1 MLCGHSNPLRYEWP
15 QWRLGLRPL
24 ASNLRP
30 LISSLVIMEILSGIF
45 QISLE
50 QGLAYA
56 LVALGIVISFRIL
69 AFPDLTVDGSFVLG
83 GAVVARMIVL
93 GYQPLTGIAL
103 AILIGFAA
111 GCATGLLNT
120 RLKINSLL
128 AGILIMTILY
138 SVNLRVMGRSN
149 TPLLNYVT
157 VLTPFEQM
165 EMRWLSVVFFFAVVV
180 FASKFLT
187 DLFLHT
193 QFGLA
198 MRATGDNEQMIR
210 TLGVNTDNITIFG
223 LGISNAFVALSGALV
238 AQHQGFADIG
248 MGIGMIVAGLA
259 AIIIG
264 ETLLRAKS
272 VGMMTLAAILGSFIY
287 RLIITIGLWL
297 GLAPTDLKMATGA
310 MVILALGFPALKK
323 GKEERLHLRGI

>member
-1 MLCGHSNPLRYEWP
+1 
-15 QWRLGLRPL
+15 
-24 ASNLRP
+24 
-30 LISSLVIMEILSGIF
+30 MEILSGIL

-93 GYQPLTGIAL
+93 GYQPLTGVVL
-103 AILIGFAA
+103 AILIGFSA

-157 VLTPFEQM
+157 VFTPFEQM
-165 EMRWLSVVFFFAVVV
+165 EIRWLSVTLFFGGIVL
-180 FASKFLT
+180 ASKFLA

-193 QFGLA
+193 QVGLA

-210 TLGVNTDNITIFG
+210 TLGVNTDNMTVLG
-223 LGISNAFVALSGALV
+223 LGISNALVALSGALV

-259 AIIIG
+259 SIIIG
-264 ETLLRAKS
+264 ETLLRARS
-272 VGMMTLAAILGSFIY
+272 VGMITFAAILGSCIY
-287 RLIITIGLWL
+287 RLVITIGLWL

-323 GKEERLHLRGI
+323 GKEERIHLRGI

>member
-1 MLCGHSNPLRYEWP
+1 
-15 QWRLGLRPL
+15 
-24 ASNLRP
+24 
-30 LISSLVIMEILSGIF
+30 MEILLGIL
-45 QISLE
+45 QISVE

-83 GAVVARMIVL
+83 GAVVARLIVL
-93 GYQPLTGIAL
+93 GFQPLTGIIL
-103 AILIGFAA
+103 AMLIGFAA
-111 GCATGLLNT
+111 GCATGILNT

-149 TPLLNYVT
+149 TPLINDVT
-157 VLTPFEQM
+157 IFTPFEQM
-165 EMRWLSVVFFFAVVV
+165 EMRWLSIVVFFGLIV
-180 FASKFLT
+180 FACKFLT

-193 QFGLA
+193 QIGLA

-210 TLGVNTDNITIFG
+210 TLGVNTDSMTILG

-264 ETLLRAKS
+264 ETLLRARS
-272 VGMMTLAAILGSFIY
+272 VGMSTFAAILGSFIY
-287 RLIITIGLWL
+287 RLIITVGLWL
-297 GLAPTDLKMATGA
+297 GLAPTDLKMATGV